1 MNKIRT
7 KVCGISN
14 IEIVQKLISL
24 ELDFIGFIFYEQSPR
39 NVPSKIMKELAE
51 IDFGETKPVCVYVNP
66 SQDYVLKTSSYF
78 KNPILQFHGNE
89 PEIFCNSFNLDYWK
103 AIRVKNLKSLEET
116 LSYGSA
122 KAILFENH
130 NDGVYGGTGEAFNW
144 SLLDGYDYHDKKI
157 ILSGG
162 INIKNVDNAK
172 DTSPWCIDLNSGVE
186 SSVGIK
192 DINLIIEIL
201 EKIKNKK

>member
-89 PEIFCNSFNLDYWK
+89 PELFCNSFNLYYWK

-116 LSYGSA
+116 LSYRSA
-122 KAILFENH
+122 KAILFENYK
-130 NDGVYGGTGEAFNW
+130 DGVYGGTGEAFNW

-186 SSVGIK
+186 SSVGVK